1 MLDPRLSDIGS
12 STPARPDSRSPC
24 ESIPSLRSKRKP
36 DHLRVTRDHP
46 MLTLVSMIGPSPDWF
61 VGVSRL
67 SLLGGGQWRTQHSGN
82 LYPYDAGTENGEEFS
97 LSNPATSPQGTISSI
112 RGMGKFSNE
121 PMATLSFV
129 RKDTPPP
136 PPLRRP
142 GERQHRKGAG
152 RSHGP
157 GSGTLAPGA
166 RRHRRHRGAH
176 LHAHGRRLRDQHARP
191 MSARNDAQPSPV
203 DARMRLMARARPR
216 ASARMASPSP
226 A

>member
-1 MLDPRLSDIGS
+1 
-12 STPARPDSRSPC
+12 
-24 ESIPSLRSKRKP
+24 
-36 DHLRVTRDHP
+36 

-67 SLLGGGQWRTQHSGN
+67 SLLSGGQWRTQHSVN

-136 PPLRRP
+136 PQGHFTLRC
-142 GERQHRKGAG
+142 GAG
-152 RSHGP
+152 LGQ
-157 GSGTLAPGA
+157 GCEVVGFSG
-166 RRHRRHRGAH
+166 
-176 LHAHGRRLRDQHARP
+176 
-191 MSARNDAQPSPV
+191 
-203 DARMRLMARARPR
+203 
-216 ASARMASPSP
+216 
-226 A
+226 